1 VGCWDPVSG
10 SRGFWRGGE
19 RGERG
24 RVWPLGNI
32 RLVTRR
38 VILRCSD
45 LNLICVWRGSG
56 RLLGRDGGVV
66 GWMDGGVLMEG
77 IFAWDSLDCFVAEGT
92 KRDFWA
98 QRGQARMA

>member
-1 VGCWDPVSG
+1 MGAGWGVGIRCPG
-10 SRGFWRGGE
+10 RGDFGRGGE

-66 GWMDGGVLMEG
+66 GWVDGGVWMEG
-77 IFAWDSLDCFVAEGT
+77 YIRLGFA
-92 KRDFWA
+92 
-98 QRGQARMA
+98 